1 MKQFK
6 SSKDTIK
13 IQEDEDVL
21 GLPEKFLGY
30 TQYNKQLEHIVF
42 DLDEEIQSAKYYRHV
57 CNKLLE
63 LGEDDTVDINIC
75 SGGGDLE
82 GFLVLYDALNKTQAD
97 VTANVKGFCDSA
109 ASMIAL
115 SCPNISVSP
124 YATMLVHFVEFG
136 LPRDRAS
143 DIRKRVNHLNDFCY
157 ELFCDVYVGFLTED
171 EIKAC
176 VHDGKQMLMQYDEIV
191 ERLESRATMLNGL
204 TKEANENFNS
214 KQQGLTD

>member
-1 MKQFK
+1 MK
-6 SSKDTIK
+6 TIK
-13 IQEDEDVL
+13 VQNEDDEL
-21 GLPEKFLGY
+21 IGSPEKFLGY
-30 TQYNKQLEHIVF
+30 TQYTKQTQHIIV

-63 LGEDDTVDINIC
+63 LSEDDTVDINIC

-97 VTANVKGFCDSA
+97 TTANVKGFCDSA

-115 SCPNISVSP
+115 VCPNINVSP

-143 DIRKRVNHLNDFCY
+143 DIHKRVNHLNAFCY
-157 ELFCDVYVGFLTED
+157 ELFKDVYLGFLTED

-176 VHDGKQMLMQYDEIV
+176 VYDGKQMLMQYDEIV
-191 ERLESRATMLNGL
+191 DRLENRAKIVNDMVHTFS
-204 TKEANENFNS
+204 EE
-214 KQQGLTD
+214 QGLTD